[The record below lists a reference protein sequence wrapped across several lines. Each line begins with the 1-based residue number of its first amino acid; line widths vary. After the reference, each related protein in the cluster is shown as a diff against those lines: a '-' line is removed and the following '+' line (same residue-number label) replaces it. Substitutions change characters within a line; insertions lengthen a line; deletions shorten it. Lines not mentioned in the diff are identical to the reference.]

1 MTGAVSVFSLFGYCT
16 YTALICFA
24 LYLHTIGIDFNN
36 WLILLW
42 FMWFDVLTGIAKSY
56 ILWDNSPKKKYTN
69 WKVMNTWFQ
78 THKLKIGIISKFLV
92 ACLPFAVLF
101 LAEVTGGYSVNLA
114 SDVLIAVLAGAEF
127 ISSVQNIIVV
137 RTWKDIQEFDAIT
150 YVLNLIL
157 EQTRKIIDG
166 KLSKE

>member
-1 MTGAVSVFSLFGYCT
+1 MTGAISIFSLFGYCT
-16 YTALICFA
+16 YTAFICFA
-24 LYLHTIGIDFNN
+24 LYLHTRGIDFNN

-42 FMWFDVLTGIAKSY
+42 FMGFDVITGIAKSY
-56 ILWDNSPKKKYTN
+56 ILWDNKPKNKYPN
-69 WKVMNTWFQ
+69 WQVMNTWFQ

-101 LAEVTGGYSVNLA
+101 LAEVTWGYNVNFA

-137 RTWKDIQEFDAIT
+137 RTGKDIQEFDAIT
-150 YVLNLIL
+150 YVLNIIL
-157 EQTRKIIDG
+157 GQVREMIDG
-166 KLSKE
+166 KLGKE